1 MIYVIIILSLILVIS
16 IFPEIYNSIVKIIDY
31 LKERKNGKSND
42 NKKAKTNKKK
52 K

>member
-16 IFPEIYNSIVKIIDY
+16 VFPEIYNSIVKIIDY

-42 NKKAKTNKKK
+42 NKKSETNKKK